1 MFEFDLIRA
10 ESAGEVTLRGKKI
23 EYRTMSEEFLL
34 YDDAGNPDA
43 TIFTISYERK
53 GVNTEGR
60 PVLFA
65 YNGGPGC
72 ASLLVHMGALG
83 PQRVAMGDGVNL
95 PFETPYHMEENPDCI
110 LDICDLVMI
119 DPVGT
124 GYSRILKEEAAD
136 KYYNS
141 ETDAKAV
148 IMTMYQWIE
157 THHRWNCPLLIL
169 GESYGTIRSAMV
181 ADQIFVNKIGNTC
194 NALNMHLDGIIL
206 LGSALDRDKSKF
218 LIEPS
223 VINFSAVAATN
234 WYHMQDEKPS
244 LENYLNEAEKFAY
257 GDYLSALA
265 LGRRVADEKYE
276 HVLDQLQY
284 FTSLSKQILKSENL
298 RVWAFQYPSL
308 RMKDGKDLISVYD
321 GRFTSAPVAAASDY
335 EWEDDDPCCCR
346 IMPAFTHCFHAYMKE
361 FLGIETNRIYTG
373 ENMHLFDVWQFNAS
387 KNPVHFLESA
397 MRKNQNLKLFFANG
411 YYDLA
416 TTKGYVDYMI
426 NRFDLPEDRIWTQ
439 GYESG
444 HMCYIGEDAAKKLG
458 QDLRKFVTWICG
470 NDSKVAE
477 KENLEVSK

>member
-1 MFEFDLIRA
+1 MLELLNVKKEHKICMNGADISYLTISQEFP
-10 ESAGEVTLRGKKI
+10 
-23 EYRTMSEEFLL
+23 L
-34 YDDAGNPDA
+34 YDNCDEPDA
-43 TIFTISYERK
+43 TIFTISYIRGDVDK
-53 GVNTEGR
+53 NGR

-72 ASLLVHMGALG
+72 ASLLVHLGALG
-83 PQRVAMGDGVNL
+83 PLRVAMGDGVDL
-95 PFETPYHMEENPDCI
+95 PFHTPYKMEANPDCI

-124 GYSRILKEEAAD
+124 GYSRVLKEEASD

-194 NALNMHLDGIIL
+194 NALNMHFDGIIL

-234 WYHMQDEKPS
+234 WYHMQGEKPS
-244 LENYLNEAEKFAY
+244 LEDYLNEAEMFAY
-257 GDYLSALA
+257 GDYLSTLA
-265 LGRRVADEKYE
+265 LGRRISDEKYK
-276 HVLDQLQY
+276 HVLEQLQY
-284 FTSLSKQILKSENL
+284 FTGLSRQRLESENL

-321 GRFTSAPVAAASDY
+321 GRFTSAPVASSSEY

-361 FLGIETNRIYTG
+361 LLGIETKRIYTG
-373 ENMHLFDVWQFNAS
+373 ENMHLFDVWKFNAT
-387 KNPVHFLESA
+387 KNPVHFLERA

-426 NRFDLPEDRIWTQ
+426 NRFELPKERIWTQ

-444 HMCYIGEDAAKKLG
+444 HMCYIGKDAAKAFG
-458 QDLRKFVTWICG
+458 QDLRKFVTWVCG
-470 NDSKVAE
+470 NDSKTT
-477 KENLEVSK
+477 ENKKQEVSK